1 MKRTLVAV
9 TLVVATLSHAQTVDL
24 AALPIE
30 FVRPPASLK
39 PAEQDELNGAL
50 KRIARNAGTTTPP
63 TGKLEKA
70 WAELR
75 RQDCA
80 TEDACVSQF
89 AVKAGSLYGLYTS
102 IDTTVKGD
110 VVAVGRIVRDDGKV
124 VRATLSARVA
134 KVANVAWGAQVR
146 QALEQ
151 LVKQLDP
158 GTLPVTREVA
168 TRPVEPPAIDAGVV
182 VAVAPTAPDAGVSEL
197 PPPPPP
203 PLEESPL
210 KTIGYV
216 AAGVGGVAAATGA
229 IVFAVGSGSVRTVNM
244 NGALVPNA
252 GETPEAAAAAY
263 RQAQSLQPAGLVT
276 LGLGAAIA
284 ATGVVLI
291 LVAPSAPKMSVMPLQ
306 GGGAVVG
313 VEGELP

>member
-1 MKRTLVAV
+1 MI
-9 TLVVATLSHAQTVDL
+9 LVVATLSHAQAVDL

-30 FVRPPASLK
+30 FVRPPASMK
-39 PAEQDELNGAL
+39 PADQDELNGAL

-70 WAELR
+70 WTELR

-124 VRATLSARVA
+124 VRPTVSARVA
-134 KVANVAWGAQVR
+134 KAANVGWSAQVK

-168 TRPVEPPAIDAGVV
+168 TRPVDPPAVVDAGVAVAV
-182 VAVAPTAPDAGVSEL
+182 VAPPDAGVSEL

-203 PLEESPL
+203 PLEASPL
-210 KTIGYV
+210 KTVGLVTAVSGGALLAGGGVLLLIGRGQASAV
-216 AAGVGGVAAATGA
+216 LNDDGSLKAGSGAAQAAQARSATTMQTIGATLGAVGLGAGV
-229 IVFAVGSGSVRTVNM
+229 
-244 NGALVPNA
+244 
-252 GETPEAAAAAY
+252 
-263 RQAQSLQPAGLVT
+263 AGLVVWLLAPEPARPVVT
-276 LGLGAAIA
+276 AGPLPGGAAVFV
-284 ATGVVLI
+284 T
-291 LVAPSAPKMSVMPLQ
+291 
-306 GGGAVVG
+306 
-313 VEGELP
+313 GELP